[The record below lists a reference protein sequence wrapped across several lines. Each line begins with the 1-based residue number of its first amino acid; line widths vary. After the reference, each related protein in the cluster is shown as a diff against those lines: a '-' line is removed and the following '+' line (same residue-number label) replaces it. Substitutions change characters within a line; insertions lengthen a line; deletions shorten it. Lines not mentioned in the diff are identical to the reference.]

1 MKKTTALFDLD
12 GVLIDSEGLYTDFWA
27 EMGRKFQ
34 LPSPTFA
41 HDIKGRTLNSILNEF
56 FPSESAKAEI
66 IEEVH
71 RFEDNMEFRIFPGA
85 QELLRD
91 LRLHAVGIA
100 IVTSSDDKKMEY
112 LFRQQP
118 AIRDMV
124 DIVIDGSM
132 VSKSKPDPEGYL
144 TAARRLGGAPADAFV
159 FEDSFQGLEA
169 GRRAGATVIAV
180 ATTNS
185 AESLKGKAH
194 AVIDGLAG
202 FSYNRM
208 IEISRL

>member
-34 LPSPTFA
+34 LASPTFA
-41 HDIKGRTLNSILNEF
+41 HDIKGRTLNSILNEY
-56 FPSESAKAEI
+56 FPSEAVKTEI
-66 IEEVH
+66 IRELH

-85 QELLRD
+85 EELLRD
-91 LRLHAVGIA
+91 LRLHSVGIA

-118 AIRDMV
+118 AIREMV

-144 TAARRLGGAPADAFV
+144 TAARKLGGAPADAFV

-169 GRRAGATVIAV
+169 GCRSGATVIAV
-180 ATTNS
+180 ATTNP

-202 FSYNRM
+202 FSYKQM
-208 IEISRL
+208 IEISKL

>member
-27 EMGRKFQ
+27 EIGHKFQ
-34 LPSPTFA
+34 LTSPTFA
-41 HDIKGRTLNSILNEF
+41 HDIKGRTLNSILNEY
-56 FPSESAKAEI
+56 FPSESDKTEI
-66 IEEVH
+66 IKELH

-85 QELLRD
+85 EELLRD
-91 LRLHAVGIA
+91 LRSHSVGIA

-118 AIRDMV
+118 VIREMV

-144 TAARRLGGAPADAFV
+144 TAARKLGGAPADAFV

-169 GRRAGATVIAV
+169 GRRSGATVIAV
-180 ATTNS
+180 ATTNP

-202 FSYNRM
+202 FSYKQM
-208 IEISRL
+208 IEISKL

>member
-27 EMGRKFQ
+27 EIGRKFQ
-34 LPSPTFA
+34 LTSPTFA
-41 HDIKGRTLNSILNEF
+41 HDIKGRTLNNILNEYF
-56 FPSESAKAEI
+56 SAESAKTEI
-66 IEEVH
+66 IKELH
-71 RFEDNMEFRIFPGA
+71 SFEDNMEFRIFPGA
-85 QELLRD
+85 EELLRD
-91 LRLHAVGIA
+91 LRLHSVGIA

-118 AIRDMV
+118 ALREMV

-144 TAARRLGGAPADAFV
+144 TAARKLGGAPADAFV

-180 ATTNS
+180 ATTNP

-202 FSYNRM
+202 FSYNQM
-208 IEISRL
+208 IEISKL